1 MMTTLRNRGWLLP
14 CAAVG
19 ALALALPQR
28 SLSAD
33 DARDWLEK
41 MNRAL
46 ATRNYDGT
54 FFHLSEGRVE
64 TMRIVHRVKGGRV
77 TERLL
82 SLDGSG
88 REFVRNNDELTC
100 YLPDQRTVL
109 VEPRQDRGPF
119 LGSLPQF
126 GADVN
131 EFYRIESLPASRVLG
146 RAARV
151 IAVNPKDQYRF
162 GYRLWLDENTAM
174 PLKTQLCDARGQVI
188 EQILFARLE
197 MPESISD
204 SELTPAV
211 HTEGMRWVRQGPSH
225 DTAPPALTAYRASE
239 LPPGFRLTISG
250 AQTLGGAT
258 VPATP
263 PRVLGRTRHR
273 VGIRRSATRPKGRCR
288 RCPERAERSAP
299 DAGIGPSRFRICLFH
314 RGARPPSHRSRRGSG
329 TDGGVHRAL
338 GQVVQ
343 RRSAAPVAALIMG
356 FLLYSRPGCGLCE
369 ELLAELAALPAARGY
384 PIEVIDVDGDAVAR
398 ARFGHK
404 IPVLLFG
411 GELVC
416 RGRLD
421 VEEVHKALAH
431 HG

>member
-1 MMTTLRNRGWLLP
+1 MPWL
-14 CAAVG
+14 C
-19 ALALALPQR
+19 ALPQR

-41 MNRAL
+41 MNQAL

-64 TMRIVHRVKGGRV
+64 TMRIVHRVRAGRV

-100 YLPDQRTVL
+100 YLPDQHTVL

-174 PLKTQLCDARGQVI
+174 PLKT
-188 EQILFARLE
+188 
-197 MPESISD
+197 
-204 SELTPAV
+204 
-211 HTEGMRWVRQGPSH
+211 H
-225 DTAPPALTAYRASE
+225 
-239 LPPGFRLTISG
+239 
-250 AQTLGGAT
+250 
-258 VPATP
+258 
-263 PRVLGRTRHR
+263 
-273 VGIRRSATRPKGRCR
+273 SATR
-288 RCPERAERSAP
+288 
-299 DAGIGPSRFRICLFH
+299 
-314 RGARPPSHRSRRGSG
+314 
-329 TDGGVHRAL
+329 
-338 GQVVQ
+338 
-343 RRSAAPVAALIMG
+343 
-356 FLLYSRPGCGLCE
+356 
-369 ELLAELAALPAARGY
+369 
-384 PIEVIDVDGDAVAR
+384 AVR
-398 ARFGHK
+398 
-404 IPVLLFG
+404 
-411 GELVC
+411 
-416 RGRLD
+416 
-421 VEEVHKALAH
+421 
-431 HG
+431 